1 MKLYKNTLQDVG
13 EAEAEAETGLSA
25 KDSSSRGN
33 HFKD

>member
-13 EAEAEAETGLSA
+13 EAEAETGLSA

-33 HFKD
+33 NFKD